1 MPKMGYDMR
10 EGTVVR
16 WYKREGEAVARGEV
30 IADIETDKATVEF
43 EAYTAGVLQRL
54 VAVEGRP
61 VPVGEAIAVI
71 GEPGE
76 IAAAAMPTA
85 AVETAA
91 GSVAA
96 GVAGDGDT
104 AADDGVEIAA
114 VAAVR
119 ADGEVRASPLA
130 RRLARERGIE
140 LGLVAGSGPGGRVVE
155 KDVLEYAAAAVS
167 GVGDGAAATAT
178 AAVGWVLASPLARRL
193 ARERGIELGLV
204 AGSGPGGRVIERD
217 VLGYVAPAAV
227 LEEAAVAA
235 ESESVDRPAGEVGPV
250 AVERAGEGVA
260 ADTDG
265 PAAVA
270 VGVPEEGVA
279 GEPGVL
285 AASGVAAVEM
295 EESVGAVAAAAGDAA
310 ALGVAEE
317 GVGPVVGDVAEEV
330 GGTAVDDVADGA
342 ATVVAEGD
350 TAVVVADGM
359 EEGTAADADRV
370 GERTAMVG
378 AAAEDGIEERVVG
391 VETAAAGEG
400 TVGVERAV
408 VEAAAAVGE
417 TVAEPDGEAVERVA
431 AETALVGTAAVVGE
445 PVEEGAD
452 AVEGRVG
459 LSRMRQAIARVTGDS
474 KRDAPHFYVTAEV
487 DMGKAMSLRRDINDA
502 LPGESRVSVND
513 LVVRACAIGLGRHRK
528 FNAFFRGD
536 HLQYNAAVNIG
547 IAITLESGLIVPGI
561 SHCEGK
567 SLVEIAAASKDL
579 IARAQRGA
587 LRQEEYGDTTF
598 SVSNLGMFDV
608 DSFAAII
615 FPPHAAVLAV
625 GTVREQPVARDGQ
638 LAVGQVMKA
647 TLSTDHR
654 VADGAEAAQFL
665 VEVKGLLEN
674 PVKLLL

>member
-61 VPVGEAIAVI
+61 VAVGEAIAVI

-76 IAAAAMPTA
+76 IAAAAMPVA
-85 AVETAA
+85 AVEMTAGA
-91 GSVAA
+91 GAA
-96 GVAGDGDT
+96 GVAAAVVGDGDT
-104 AADDGVEIAA
+104 AADDDGGVVDGDTA
-114 VAAVR
+114 VAAAVR
-119 ADGEVRASPLA
+119 DEGEVRASPLA

-140 LGLVAGSGPGGRVVE
+140 LATVAGSGPGGRIVE
-155 KDVLEYAAAAVS
+155 KDILEYATAVAS
-167 GVGDGAAATAT
+167 GVSDGAVATVAATAP
-178 AAVGWVLASPLARRL
+178 VGWVLASPLARRL

-204 AGSGPGGRVIERD
+204 VGSGPGGRVIERD
-217 VLGYVAPAAV
+217 VLGYVAAAVVPLVEDEVTVEVVPAA
-227 LEEAAVAA
+227 
-235 ESESVDRPAGEVGPV
+235 DAG
-250 AVERAGEGVA
+250 
-260 ADTDG
+260 G

-270 VGVPEEGVA
+270 AGVSEVGVVGEAVVAAASGIGVVEEGVGTVAADVA
-279 GEPGVL
+279 GEGAAPAVGVE
-285 AASGVAAVEM
+285 AVT
-295 EESVGAVAAAAGDAA
+295 AAAAGMETAAGDVAGTEGAVFGEMAADEVEEGMAA
-310 ALGVAEE
+310 ADGDRDGVAEGAAPAVAVEAVTAAGVAGTE
-317 GVGPVVGDVAEEV
+317 GAAAPA
-330 GGTAVDDVADGA
+330 VAD
-342 ATVVAEGD
+342 VVAE
-350 TAVVVADGM
+350 V
-359 EEGTAADADRV
+359 
-370 GERTAMVG
+370 
-378 AAAEDGIEERVVG
+378 
-391 VETAAAGEG
+391 VETARDVAGREG
-400 TVGVERAV
+400 EI
-408 VEAAAAVGE
+408 AAAAVGVG
-417 TVAEPDGEAVERVA
+417 TVADGVAEGTVTVERA
-431 AETALVGTAAVVGE
+431 ALVGGPAGEVVAGGAGE
-445 PVEEGAD
+445 G
-452 AVEGRVG
+452 VEGRVG

-487 DMGKAMSLRRDINDA
+487 DMGKAMALRREINDA
-502 LPGESRVSVND
+502 LPGEQRVSVND
-513 LVVRACAIGLGRHRK
+513 LVVRACAMGLGIHPK

-598 SVSNLGMFDV
+598 SVSNLGMFEV

-625 GTVREQPVARDGQ
+625 GTVREQPVVREGQ

-674 PVKLLL
+674 PVRLLL